1 MQPSVLDQLNQQ
13 NSGVAS
19 NLGNASQAI
28 AQTNQQPSSQNPVAT
43 PQGIASPAP
52 TDQSQSTQPKSS
64 GDGGNWLTKLLPTLG
79 SIAAPVIGGI
89 LAPETGG
96 LSLLGGLALAG
107 GGSAAGKVAEN
118 AAEGQDLTKDVG
130 ASALEG
136 AGGQLMG
143 GAVGKVGSA
152 ILGKAG
158 EGAGNAAVGMVQ
170 KQFGDQID
178 KATAQ
183 HLVDHGLTS
192 RADAVNM
199 ANQVTG
205 SEGHLP
211 QAINNAFQASDKTV
225 NVADLD
231 PTAIKGSD
239 NSSIFNMDKAGLT
252 PQGQKTA
259 LANTEAVLNSS
270 MGPGDLSQLPTKG
283 AKSTVPLYANGSLQ
297 NALPEN
303 VFGMGKQFEK
313 LGYSADAT
321 AYDKAGNTINPQ
333 QAALGTYYK
342 GIANELN
349 SRAFGVGQEAI
360 PLTDEVKQSIA
371 ENLAPLQQSNPQAFQ
386 KLTDQIGQ
394 AQNLQDLR
402 SIQAPWVKV
411 AQGDRVASAIENGQG
426 GVSAG
431 DMLSNAAPIVGGATG
446 GVKGLAT
453 GMMLKA
459 MNSPAGNAAGAG
471 TLDKMSGI
479 LSNPNLQKIVT
490 QAATVPAQTL
500 THAPT
505 DFTGAAG
512 AGQALQVP
520 GQNPALSNPNL
531 EQEVMNSN
539 NLSALPIQAALNFNM
554 HRQVGDNQ
562 NYMAAPGVEQNLGT
576 LQGGIGA
583 ESQLPALI
591 QAFNAAGGA
600 QGALGGGLANLG
612 GLLTGGPA
620 AQYQQR
626 ANELQKSIQAA
637 TGQNVAMPTL
647 GMNQP
652 AAQSAIQQL
661 LAVLN
666 SSGTPSAIPAM
677 AQ

>member
-19 NLGNASQAI
+19 NLGSGSQQI
-28 AQTNQQPSSQNPVAT
+28 AQNNQPSQQSQVAT
-43 PQGIASPAP
+43 PQGITAPAP
-52 TDQSQSTQPKSS
+52 TDKSQDNAQQKPSS
-64 GDGGNWLTKLLPTLG
+64 DSGNWLTKLLPTIG
-79 SIAAPVIGGI
+79 SIAAPVIGGL

-118 AAEGQDLTKDVG
+118 AAEGQDITKDVG

-183 HLVDHGLTS
+183 HLVDHGITD
-192 RADAVNM
+192 RAGAVNM

-225 NVADLD
+225 NVSDLD
-231 PTAIKGSD
+231 PTAIKSSD

-252 PQGQKTA
+252 PQMQKTA

-270 MGPGDLSQLPTKG
+270 MGPGDLSKLPTKG
-283 AKSTVPLYANGSLQ
+283 AGNVPLYANGSLQ

-360 PLTDEVKQSIA
+360 PLTDEIKQSIA

-426 GVSAG
+426 GISAG

-446 GVKGLAT
+446 GIKGLAT
-453 GMMLKA
+453 GMALKA
-459 MNSPAGNAAGAG
+459 MNSPAGNAAGAS

-490 QAATVPAQTL
+490 NAATVPAQTI

-512 AGQALQVP
+512 AGQTLQVP
-520 GQNPALSNPNL
+520 GQNSALSNPNL

-562 NYMAAPGVEQNLGT
+562 NYLAAPGVEQNLGT

-620 AQYQQR
+620 AQYQAR
-626 ANELQKSIQAA
+626 ANELQKEIQTA
-637 TGQNVAMPTL
+637 TGQNVQMPTL